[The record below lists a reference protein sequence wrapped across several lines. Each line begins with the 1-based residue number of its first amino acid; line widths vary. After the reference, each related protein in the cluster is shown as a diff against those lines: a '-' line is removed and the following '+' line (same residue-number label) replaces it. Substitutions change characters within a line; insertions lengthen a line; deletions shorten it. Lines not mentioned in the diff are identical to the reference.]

1 MGWFTTFKEK
11 FPTGKAT
18 FLQFRQWVEDVLNT
32 VCNKTQETV
41 TNCYENTRMVFG
53 TYNSPTVT
61 YDLDKGVAEAFIN
74 LGFRPKAVS
83 IWDRYGCQVKYHFPY
98 DTSSDIETAWTE
110 SRGGTVIDGYPC
122 IIRGLYSIDGGQ
134 NKNAHEINGIE
145 IVDNGFYI
153 RAVLDQVKN
162 SGGKYVYTNSIGADY
177 LIGGLHYFKA
187 YRNGDMGTVA
197 SDGTFT
203 INS

>member
-41 TNCYENTRMVFG
+41 TDCYENTRMVFG

-83 IWDRYGCQVKYHFPY
+83 IWNHCGAQAVRYYGENGRWE
-98 DTSSDIETAWTE
+98 IN
-110 SRGGTVIDGYPC
+110 GGTVIDGKPC
-122 IIRGLYSIDGGQ
+122 QFGSMIY
-134 NKNAHEINGIE
+134 IE
-145 IVDNGFYI
+145 IADNGFYV
-153 RAVLDQVKN
+153 RSDLKSTYKD
-162 SGGKYVYTNSIGADY
+162 GKYVYTEVLTNDFLVMGQHYFVAYPHGSIG
-177 LIGGLHYFKA
+177 I
-187 YRNGDMGTVA
+187 VA

>member
-32 VCNKTQETV
+32 VCNKTQQTV

-83 IWDRYGCQVKYHFPY
+83 IWDQYGMQTQMYQYEDRKWK
-98 DTSSDIETAWTE
+98 ETY
-110 SRGGTVIDGYPC
+110 GGTAIDGMPC
-122 IIRGLYSIDGGQ
+122 QLKQPYSID
-134 NKNAHEINGIE
+134 NSNPTYRTRVVPGIE

-153 RAVLDQVKN
+153 RQALNMITKDGV
-162 SGGKYVYTNSIGADY
+162 YVYTNSTSSYVY
-177 LIGGLHYFKA
+177 LIGGLHYFVA
-187 YRNGDMGTVA
+187 YRNGDIGTVA

>member
-61 YDLDKGVAEAFIN
+61 YDLDNGVAEAFIN

-83 IWDRYGCQVKYHFPY
+83 IWDQYGMQTQMYQYEDRKWN
-98 DTSSDIETAWTE
+98 ETY
-110 SRGGTVIDGYPC
+110 GGTAIDGAPC
-122 IIRGLYSIDGGQ
+122 QLKQPYSIDGG
-134 NKNAHEINGIE
+134 KATLRTRVVPGIE

-153 RAVLDQVKN
+153 RQALNMVTKDGV
-162 SGGKYVYTNSIGADY
+162 YVYTNSTSQYVY
-177 LIGGLHYFKA
+177 LISGLHYFVA
-187 YRNGDMGTVA
+187 YRNGDIGTVA

>member
-18 FLQFRQWVEDVLNT
+18 FLQFRQWVEDALNT
-32 VCNKTQETV
+32 VCNKT
-41 TNCYENTRMVFG
+41 YENTRMVFG

-83 IWDRYGCQVKYHFPY
+83 IWNYRGEQAVRYYGEYGRWEVH
-98 DTSSDIETAWTE
+98 
-110 SRGGTVIDGYPC
+110 GGTVIDGKPC
-122 IIRGLYSIDGGQ
+122 QIGTMIY
-134 NKNAHEINGIE
+134 IE
-145 IVDNGFYI
+145 IADNGFYI
-153 RAVLDQVKN
+153 RSELKGNYKDET
-162 SGGKYVYTNSIGADY
+162 YVYTEALQNDFLVMGS
-177 LIGGLHYFKA
+177 HYFIA
-187 YRNGDMGTVA
+187 YPHGDIGTVA

>member
-41 TNCYENTRMVFG
+41 TDCYENTRMVFG

-83 IWDRYGCQVKYHFPY
+83 IWDQYGAQTQMYQYEDRKWN
-98 DTSSDIETAWTE
+98 ETY
-110 SRGGTVIDGYPC
+110 GGTAIDGAPC
-122 IIRGLYSIDGGQ
+122 QLKQPYSINDS
-134 NKNAHEINGIE
+134 NPTYRTRVIPGIE
-145 IVDNGFYI
+145 IVNNGFYI
-153 RAVLDQVKN
+153 RQALDMVTKN
-162 SGGKYVYTNSIGADY
+162 DVYVYTNSSSRTY
-177 LIGGLHYFKA
+177 LIYGLHYFIA
-187 YRNGDMGTVA
+187 YRNGDIGTVA

>member
-11 FPTGKAT
+11 SPTGKAT

-41 TNCYENTRMVFG
+41 TDCYENTRMVFG

-83 IWDRYGCQVKYHFPY
+83 IWSSNGCQSQHVFGEDPY
-98 DTSSDIETAWTE
+98 DNVYGGVALDGSPCSFIQWYDVGN
-110 SRGGTVIDGYPC
+110 SRRRTYVT
-122 IIRGLYSIDGGQ
+122 
-134 NKNAHEINGIE
+134 GIE

-153 RAVLDQVKN
+153 RYCLDQDKDKN
-162 SGGKYVYTNSIGADY
+162 YLSSYNSADY
-177 LIGGLHYFKA
+177 LIGGLHYFVA
-187 YRNGDMGTVA
+187 YRNGDIGTVA